1 MPRDPRHLFCEDI
14 TVRNAARPAGSRP
27 DQDRW
32 DTDHAKTGQKNTL
45 TTGHRMERENSTMY
59 DMYPEWGPAAH
70 DEDHPA
76 HSSHWATPVQE
87 SMDLRDN
94 GGERPDDN

>member
-1 MPRDPRHLFCEDI
+1 
-14 TVRNAARPAGSRP
+14 
-27 DQDRW
+27 
-32 DTDHAKTGQKNTL
+32 
-45 TTGHRMERENSTMY
+45 MEREKSTMY

-76 HSSHWATPVQE
+76 HPSQSAAPVQE

>member
-1 MPRDPRHLFCEDI
+1 LPRDPRIHSVTTRAGQTRALIARRPHI
-14 TVRNAARPAGSRP
+14 TGN
-27 DQDRW
+27 
-32 DTDHAKTGQKNTL
+32 
-45 TTGHRMERENSTMY
+45 RMEREKKAMY

-70 DEDHPA
+70 DEEHPA
-76 HSSHWATPVQE
+76 NPAHWATPVQE